1 VIELV
6 VLGSPVAQGALAEQH

>member
-6 VLGSPVAQGALAEQH
+6 VLGSPVAQGALAEHH